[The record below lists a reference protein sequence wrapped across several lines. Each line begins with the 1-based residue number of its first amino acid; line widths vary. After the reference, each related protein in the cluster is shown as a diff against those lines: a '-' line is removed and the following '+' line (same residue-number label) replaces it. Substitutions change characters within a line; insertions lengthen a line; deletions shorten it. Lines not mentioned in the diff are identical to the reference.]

1 MLKYYYEKDVLARGD
16 NFLNLDSDD
25 SDPDWMA
32 IEHFT
37 KLQKQQLQQTEIEG
51 EVKYDTFLRGLLQQA
66 KLRSK
71 MKYRP
76 LSESEHSND
85 EEYSNNEVR
94 CKDKPVHDFE
104 FDDEEQALSFIISS
118 EEEDTLVNDF
128 CSWLKSTDRAEK
140 SICDAEKHKLVL
152 MSIIRFDQ
160 EQFQID
166 YNNLFDRDYL
176 NK

>member
-1 MLKYYYEKDVLARGD
+1 MLKYYYEKDILARGD

-25 SDPDWMA
+25 SDSDWMA
-32 IEHFT
+32 IEYFT
-37 KLQKQQLQQTEIEG
+37 KLQRQQLQQTEIEG
-51 EVKYDTFLRGLLQQA
+51 QVEYDTFLRGLLQQT

-76 LSESEHSND
+76 LSESENQND

-94 CKDKPVHDFE
+94 SEDKPVHDFE
-104 FDDEEQALSFIISS
+104 FDDEEQAFSFIISS
-118 EEEDTLVNDF
+118 EEEDTLVNGF
-128 CSWLKSTDRAEK
+128 CSWLKSTDGGEK

-166 YNNLFDRDYL
+166 YNNLFDRD
-176 NK
+176 